1 MPVIVENKLITLN
14 SLYSIKQNGTLNS
27 SVLFNFKG
35 ILVEEDDIVS
45 SNICVMNA
53 QIPVSFYVIT
63 ATSYITTYAGVTQ
76 TGVAVIQP
84 GNYNFNALKVIID
97 SQFATQNIYVE
108 FLLDK
113 ATGKVSLHQFS
124 GTTQTLVTFVPPSI
138 GVLLGWG
145 GLGPYTITGSY
156 WLAPYPMNLL
166 GVKKLNI
173 QSQKLQISSFTS
185 TTGNLGVILCTI
197 PVDVPAY
204 SMINYTNQT
213 DLNKSALQTKV
224 IDQIDISI
232 TDEANNLI
240 DFHNIDWS
248 ITLVL
253 ENIRH
258 LPERFTPGF
267 RELTTPIKPPDTK
280 ILETEPI
287 NDVKELELLSS

>member
-35 ILVEEDDIVS
+35 ILVDEDDIVS

-53 QIPVSFYVIT
+53 QIPVSFYVVP
-63 ATSYITTYAGVTQ
+63 ADSRITTYNFVNP
-76 TGVAVIQP
+76 TGVAIIP
-84 GNYNFNALKVIID
+84 AGNYNFNSLKTLID
-97 SQFATQNIYVE
+97 SQFAAQNVYIE

-113 ATGKVSLHQFS
+113 ATGRVSFHQFS
-124 GTTQTLVTFVPPSI
+124 GSASDGIVFSSTYFAT
-138 GVLLGWG
+138 LLGWTTT
-145 GLGPYTITGSY
+145 GPFSPSLSY
-156 WLAPYPMNLL
+156 WRAPYPMNLL

-185 TTGNLGVILCTI
+185 VTSNLGVILCTI

-232 TDEANNLI
+232 TDEATNLL

-253 ENIRH
+253 ENIRR
-258 LPERFTPGF
+258 LPERSIPSF
-267 RELTTPIKPPDTK
+267 RELVAPVKPE
-280 ILETEPI
+280 IVESEPI
-287 NDVKELELLSS
+287 NDVKDLELLSA